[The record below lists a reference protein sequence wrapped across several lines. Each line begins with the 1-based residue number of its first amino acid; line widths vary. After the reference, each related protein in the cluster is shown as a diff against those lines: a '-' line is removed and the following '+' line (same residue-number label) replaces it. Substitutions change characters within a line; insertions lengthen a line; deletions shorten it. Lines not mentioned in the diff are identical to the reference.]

1 MKKTYFLL
9 SLICALTSCK
19 SAIDK
24 SVSEPLSNKEMI
36 EICKENDSPYLETIL
51 ADIGSKES
59 FLREVDGGLFI
70 KYADVTYR
78 DIVEYRKMV
87 TDTNKIKEFDEKYV
101 QYVTETCDSAWEKIN
116 DIRESIKRDTSFNKY
131 AKLNIKLEEEKLQY
145 VYPFPKIR
153 KNLAIYIDVFDKEI
167 KSLGGIVSKASKEG
181 ASKTIVELKFFEVG
195 KGPRS
200 YSFDNDPII
209 NQDTL
214 DFVSGEYDYSINVLW
229 VKKGDE
235 ILYTSKDYWDLLI
248 SNGERSA
255 SFSFFNSNVMKRIR
269 NMYFRKE
276 NVITDKQLLKITN
289 TSIISRSNFIDSLFT
304 EQMSEKNKRAKEFY
318 LQTRP

>member
-1 MKKTYFLL
+1 
-9 SLICALTSCK
+9 
-19 SAIDK
+19 
-24 SVSEPLSNKEMI
+24 MI

>member
-1 MKKTYFLL
+1 
-9 SLICALTSCK
+9 
-19 SAIDK
+19 
-24 SVSEPLSNKEMI
+24 MI

-101 QYVTETCDSAWEKIN
+101 QYVTETCDSAWKKIN

-181 ASKTIVELKFFEVG
+181 ASKTIVELNYFEVG

-200 YSFDNDPII
+200 YSFDNDPLI

-248 SNGERSA
+248 SNGERPA